1 MSDSVTRTDNVF
13 SSEEAVE
20 MGVVSIKDIQRSL
33 FQSTLG
39 RPRFVRLG
47 QPDHP
52 SLQVAILSARA
63 VYQQEPFARERLPSA
78 YSAYPDFLI
87 EGWTLDFSKKDR
99 PQVVDLLLQ
108 VEMSSLSESGCARVW
123 RRLKE

>member
-1 MSDSVTRTDNVF
+1 MSDPVTRTDDIF

-33 FQSTLG
+33 FRSTLG

-52 SLQVAILSARA
+52 SLQVAIPGASAELVRR
-63 VYQQEPFARERLPSA
+63 VRRWPPWRLRSLVQLIMACTVLWKSSA
-78 YSAYPDFLI
+78 CSAQRSAP
-87 EGWTLDFSKKDR
+87 
-99 PQVVDLLLQ
+99 
-108 VEMSSLSESGCARVW
+108 
-123 RRLKE
+123 